1 MRIANVAFYLFMCF
15 GDAQYPLVMVQL
27 FSTPDKNVL
36 QESSETVYLSEPL
49 EGLMVVPISAIWT
62 VVAMFPEMVVSQE
75 GHIERTGKFS
85 LMRHPYIELSK
96 FSVDSFANEDDE
108 EEDVE

>member
-1 MRIANVAFYLFMCF
+1 MQIANMAFYLFMCF
-15 GDAQYPLVMVQL
+15 GDAQYPLMMVQL

-36 QESSETVYLSEPL
+36 QELSETVYLSEPL
-49 EGLMVVPISAIWT
+49 EGLVVVPISAIQT
-62 VVAMFPEMVVSQE
+62 VVAMFLEMVVSQE

-85 LMRHPYIELSK
+85 LMRHLYIELST
-96 FSVDSFANEDDE
+96 FSVDGFADKDDE